1 MNIPVLSKNEE
12 GLEGLVKKQHRKKP
26 GKLEFSRRLLQHN
39 WMRLFYEVRQTNI
52 IMYEYSCGRFRAKKI
67 NSALKIAAV
76 RGEVDDLPA
85 RCISLL
91 KEVKEVM
98 PPIGEWCRIFD
109 HSSLLIKQ
117 PVPLLPLQDLKRLKN
132 PGSFKSKGPELAT
145 FSALGPHKLL
155 LSLHVRKIIALQSA
169 QGLDAGKWF
178 FRLRELHLM

>member
-1 MNIPVLSKNEE
+1 
-12 GLEGLVKKQHRKKP
+12 
-26 GKLEFSRRLLQHN
+26 
-39 WMRLFYEVRQTNI
+39 MRLFYEVRQTNI
-52 IMYEYSCGRFRAKKI
+52 IIYEYSFGRTRAKKI

-91 KEVKEVM
+91 QEVKDLIEAYNSGHENADETAAFTLSERQLGHRVQCNNIREM
-98 PPIGEWCRIFD
+98 PPIREWCRIFD
-109 HSSLLIKQ
+109 HSSLLIQ
-117 PVPLLPLQDLKRLKN
+117 PPVPLLPLQDLKRLKN

-155 LSLHVRKIIALQSA
+155 LSLHVRKKIALQSA

>member
-109 HSSLLIKQ
+109 HSSLLIQQ

-132 PGSFKSKGPELAT
+132 PGSFKSKGPELVSGRFAYVS
-145 FSALGPHKLL
+145 F
-155 LSLHVRKIIALQSA
+155 RLQSV
-169 QGLDAGKWF
+169 
-178 FRLRELHLM
+178 RLRIESIRLRLICQFAYESDVEALNRNY